1 MRLKCDSVSLGAPNS
16 NSQVCMGFD
25 RATGRVISLA
35 ERKMQLISFGLI
47 FMVLLFGCA
56 RQDQRPV
63 RKVDVGIQPNENKK
77 ELEELVQ
84 SLHIK
89 VNQYRAERNLA
100 RLLMITNIKAI
111 ARSHSAAMAQ
121 GVVVWSH
128 HGFRDRSKQMSLY
141 GGGLNKS
148 ENLAR
153 VWGRADLAQGALES
167 WVQSPLH
174 KAALENPRYSLT
186 GIGVAVGKSPTG
198 EHKCYYFTQLYA
210 SRSVQRSSKSFG
222 GRR

>member
-1 MRLKCDSVSLGAPNS
+1 
-16 NSQVCMGFD
+16 MGFD
-25 RATGRVISLA
+25 RATGRVISQA

-100 RLLMITNIKAI
+100 RLLMITNINAI
-111 ARSHSAAMAQ
+111 ARRHSAAMAQ

-141 GGGLNKS
+141 GGGLNKA

-153 VWGRADLAQGALES
+153 VLDCPDPAQGALNS
-167 WVQSPLH
+167 WIRSPSH
-174 KAALENPRYSLT
+174 KAALENSRHSLT
-186 GIGVAVGKSPTG
+186 GIGVAVGKSPKG

-210 SRSVQRSSKSFG
+210 SRSVPRSSKSFG

>member
-1 MRLKCDSVSLGAPNS
+1 
-16 NSQVCMGFD
+16 MGFD

-56 RQDQRPV
+56 RQHQRPV

-84 SLHIK
+84 SLHMK

-100 RLLMITNIKAI
+100 RLLIITNINAI
-111 ARSHSAAMAQ
+111 ARRHSAAMAQ

-167 WVQSPLH
+167 WIRSPSH
-174 KAALENPRYSLT
+174 KAVLENPQYSLT
-186 GIGVAVGKSPTG
+186 GIGVAVGKSTTG

-210 SRSVQRSSKSFG
+210 SRSVPRTSKSFG